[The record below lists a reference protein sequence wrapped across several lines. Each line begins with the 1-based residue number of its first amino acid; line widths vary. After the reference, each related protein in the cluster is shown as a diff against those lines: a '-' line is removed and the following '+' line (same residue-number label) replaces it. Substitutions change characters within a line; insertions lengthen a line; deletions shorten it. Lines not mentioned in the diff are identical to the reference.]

1 MCNDT
6 YRQFYVDAD
15 GQEIADLVVPGAYH
29 LDYLTAAFEAGM
41 FPDIEGTTEQ
51 FIEHRHQRR
60 KELCLAVEIHFANG
74 VWVQT
79 SERPTHDGGF
89 VAVYTDIT
97 QLKQREA
104 ELAEKTNALE
114 RLSNQLAKYL
124 SPQAYESIFSGRQ
137 EVKLA
142 SSR

>member
-29 LDYLTAAFEAGM
+29 LDYLAAAFEAGM

-60 KELCLAVEIHFANG
+60 KELRPAVEIHFANG

-97 QLKQREA
+97 QLKRREA

-114 RLSNQLAKYL
+114 RVSNQLAKYL
-124 SPQAYESIFSGRQ
+124 SPQAYKSIFSGRQ